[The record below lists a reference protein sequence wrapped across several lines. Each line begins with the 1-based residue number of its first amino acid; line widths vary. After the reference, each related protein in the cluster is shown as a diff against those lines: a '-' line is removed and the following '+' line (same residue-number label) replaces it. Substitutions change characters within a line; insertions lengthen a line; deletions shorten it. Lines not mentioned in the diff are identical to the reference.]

1 MALTRITKVGG
12 NSLENPLNF
21 TGGINATGIITATG
35 GIQAIGIYSGGAAVH
50 SGVITALNFVGT
62 GNTFLVHNNRVDI
75 SIAGGGGGA
84 SFVYDS
90 TVFAYQNVIDSNIT
104 VAQPYKSSAIYAD
117 VDVTVDI
124 EPGFQLSIDDGCVL
138 NIINL

>member
-75 SIAGGGGGA
+75 SIAGGE
-84 SFVYDS
+84 
-90 TVFAYQNVIDSNIT
+90 I
-104 VAQPYKSSAIYAD
+104 
-117 VDVTVDI
+117 VT
-124 EPGFQLSIDDGCVL
+124 E
-138 NIINL
+138 